1 MTDQRRTVGLIAAN
15 TFEFDSRIRL
25 AADALAADGW
35 QVVVV
40 AQAGSN
46 LPAEETLPSGAVVR
60 RRALDGMAPASRGS
74 VRRGLDALGASRQV
88 GRWAAAAVAAA
99 PDARLWLCRS
109 HEAAATAR
117 EAARRSGGRYVYDIA
132 ELPAAG
138 DRKPLPGVLRN
149 ALGPNEA
156 DIIRDAAALLAS
168 TPAMAEEVARRFGV
182 SRPAV
187 VMNARERWLPDRD
200 LVRPTRL
207 RRAIGIGGRRQVII
221 YQGAFR
227 QDEGIQ
233 TLFDALAEPQI
244 ANRPVSAAFL
254 GFGPLE
260 DRLRAAAAAH
270 PKRVS
275 VLPPVHTE
283 LLLDWTAGADVAFV
297 GSPPVSETQRLTTP
311 NKVFEAAMAGV
322 PVIVAGGTFTAQLVR
337 EYDLGDVVE
346 PWTSRAVAQA
356 IGRHL
361 AAPAAERLAR
371 RRRIRAVALE
381 TLNWEVEREK
391 LLAVFREL

>member
-1 MTDQRRTVGLIAAN
+1 MTDHRGTVGLIAAN
-15 TFEFDSRIRL
+15 TFEYDSRHRL

-35 QVVVV
+35 RVVVV
-40 AQAGSN
+40 AQSGPG
-46 LPAEETLPSGAVVR
+46 LPAEETLPSGAIVR
-60 RRALDGMAPASRGS
+60 RRALDGIAPTARGA
-74 VRRGLDALGASRQV
+74 VRRGLDALGSSRQV
-88 GRWAAAAVAAA
+88 GRWAAATVEAA
-99 PDARLWLCRS
+99 PEARLWLARS
-109 HEAAATAR
+109 HEGVAAAK
-117 EAARRSGGRYVYDIA
+117 EAAKRSRGRYVYDIA
-132 ELPAAG
+132 ETTAG
-138 DRKPLPGVLRN
+138 RRSTALSGVVKN
-149 ALGPNEA
+149 ALGSNEA
-156 DIIRDAAALLAS
+156 NLIRGAAALLVS
-168 TPAMAEEVARRFGV
+168 TPAMADEVARRFGV
-182 SRPAV
+182 ARPAV

-233 TLFDALAEPQI
+233 TLFDALAEPAI

-297 GSPPVSETQRLTTP
+297 GTPPVNETQTLTTP

-337 EYDLGDVVE
+337 EHDLGDVVE